1 MKKILIIEDCHSNSF
16 LIAQIIGVSKLEV
29 EIKYATNQEEALA
42 LIEWADLII
51 SDFTFPITGFLGVLP
66 TIQKAQRPFVLH
78 SAEPEHVKIYDH
90 KLQIAA
96 IPKGANFVQTLL
108 GVLKNI

>member
-1 MKKILIIEDCHSNSF
+1 VKKILIIEDCHDNSY

-29 EIKYATNQEEALA
+29 DIKYAISQAEALP

-51 SDFTFPITGFLGVLP
+51 SDFNFPITGFLGVLP
-66 TIQKAQRPFVLH
+66 TIQKEQRPFVLH
-78 SAEPEHVKIYDH
+78 SAETENVKIYDH

-96 IPKGANFVQTLL
+96 IPKGANFVQKLL

>member
-1 MKKILIIEDCHSNSF
+1 MKKILIIEDCHDYSN
-16 LIAQIIGVSKLEV
+16 IITQIIGLSKLEV
-29 EIKYATNQEEALA
+29 ELKYATNQEEALP

-51 SDFTFPITGFLGVLP
+51 SDFHFPITGFLGVLP
-66 TIQKAQRPFVLH
+66 MIQKTQRPFVLH
-78 SAEPEHVKIYDH
+78 SAATEHVKIYDH

-96 IPKGANFVQTLL
+96 IPKGTNFVHALL